1 MKNYPMKTKII
12 SFIILGLIVQICTS
26 QISKV
31 SKSNV
36 VGFSSRIALD
46 KSRPSTT
53 DGDFGRIIQINTWY
67 PAEFEQNSI
76 KMVFFDYLRV
86 KNNEMGVGETYQNYE
101 KTVEDYFEW
110 PISQGAKKSL
120 IDSIIAARL
129 PMTAIKNIAFKS
141 GKHPVILLMHGSAVD
156 FAFLG
161 ESLAEQGYIVI
172 NVPIKG
178 YRQKEFD
185 VNGIGMETEIRDYE
199 TALSVLSNNK
209 SLDLSDVVA
218 LGFSFGGQSAL
229 GLACRNPNIKTVIS
243 YDGGIGD
250 RFGARLINESSFCST
265 ENVSASILH
274 IYDASYTRKYL
285 DKIRSFIYAERT
297 LIGLNRIAHWHFTS
311 FGYLTLKIP
320 SLFGGNEFARNGYET
335 IMEITEGYLRSKSK
349 NPNIPYDVPKDEYNL
364 VDVFEQFEP
373 IKNK

>member
-1 MKNYPMKTKII
+1 MKT
-12 SFIILGLIVQICTS
+12 FTLVILGLIVQVCTS
-26 QISKV
+26 QISEV

-36 VGFSSRIALD
+36 IGFSSQIEMD
-46 KSRPSTT
+46 KSRPSTI
-53 DGDFGRIIQINTWY
+53 DGNFGRIIQINTWY
-67 PAEFEQNSI
+67 PAEFEQSTV
-76 KMVFFDYLRV
+76 KMVFSDYLRIR
-86 KNNEMGVGETYQNYE
+86 KNEMGAKETKQNYE
-101 KTVEDYFEW
+101 KAVEDYFEW

-120 IDSIIAARL
+120 IDSILSASLQMKAV
-129 PMTAIKNIAFKS
+129 KNIAFKS
-141 GKHPVILLMHGSAVD
+141 GNHPVILLMHGSAVD

-178 YRQKEFD
+178 YRQKKLD

-199 TALSVLSNNK
+199 FAISVLSNNS
-209 SLDLSDVVA
+209 SLDLSYVVA

-250 RFGARLINESSFCST
+250 RFGARLIKESSFCST

-274 IYDASYTRKYL
+274 IYDASYTRAYL
-285 DKIRSFIYAERT
+285 DKIRSLIYAERT

-311 FGYLTLKIP
+311 FGYLTSKFP
-320 SLFGGNEFARNGYET
+320 NLFGENEFAQNGYKT
-335 IMEITEGYLRSKSK
+335 ILEITEGYLRSKSK
-349 NPNIPYDVPKDEYNL
+349 NLNTSFNLPKDEFNL
-364 VDVFEQFEP
+364 INKVEHLEP
-373 IKNK
+373 IRTK

>member
-1 MKNYPMKTKII
+1 MKTKFFT
-12 SFIILGLIVQICTS
+12 FIILGLIVQVSTS
-26 QISKV
+26 QVKGV

-36 VGFSSRIALD
+36 VGFSSRIEVD
-46 KSRPSTT
+46 NSRPSTH
-53 DGDFGRIIQINTWY
+53 DGDFGRIIQINIWY
-67 PAEFEQNSI
+67 PAKMEQKAV
-76 KMVFFDYLRV
+76 KMFFSDYIGIR
-86 KNNEMGVGETYQNYE
+86 NNEMGVTGTNQNYE
-101 KTVEDYFEW
+101 KTFEDYFQW
-110 PISQGAKKSL
+110 PISQGANQSL
-120 IDSIIAARL
+120 IDSIISTKL
-129 PMTAIKNIAFKS
+129 PMKAEKNIAIKS

-161 ESLAEQGYIVI
+161 ESMAEQGYIAI
-172 NVPIKG
+172 NVPVKG
-178 YRQKEFD
+178 YRQKELD

-199 TALSVLSNNK
+199 FALSVLSNNS
-209 SLDLSDVVA
+209 SLDLTNVIA

-274 IYDASYTRKYL
+274 IYDASYKRAYL

-311 FGYLTLKIP
+311 FGYLASKIP
-320 SLFGGNEFARNGYET
+320 SLFGENEFTPNGYKT
-335 IMEITEGYLRSKSK
+335 ILEITEEYLHSKSK
-349 NPNIPYDVPKDEYNL
+349 NPNAPYNLPKDEFNL
-364 VDVFEQFEP
+364 INKVEHLEP
-373 IKNK
+373 LKTK